1 MKFKFNIIY
10 IMNILFFKLNS
21 TIIKKI
27 SVNNFYLLIF
37 KQNFSNYITFFN
49 KFFFNKTYI

>member
-1 MKFKFNIIY
+1 
-10 IMNILFFKLNS
+10 MNILFFKLNS